1 MFSSFSSTLGIC
13 KRSIGAMH
21 AKPERHGPRNAREM
35 DSNYVGS
42 VRRKSEVC
50 FLLSNTYVAEPFP

>member
-13 KRSIGAMH
+13 KRSIAAMH
-21 AKPERHGPRNAREM
+21 AKPERHCRNAREM
-35 DSNYVGS
+35 DSNYDGS
-42 VRRKSEVC
+42 VLRKSDVC